1 MKELPKKHAKKR
13 GPVEVIQGKNTRIP
27 IYDAGAGK
35 YIAAYYAEGK
45 RKLVKFQS
53 LEAAKGGAKE
63 IIEKLTTGI
72 AHVAA
77 FTPKQ
82 TAAINDAADALRPTG
97 VTLTEA
103 VRQFA
108 EAHKILAG
116 HPILQ
121 AARFYSKHLEEEER
135 RGALTPITLPE
146 LAEKFMAS
154 IRGKKSKRYEIDLDT
169 KLKKAARAFSAQI
182 REIQADDIDA
192 WLSSMT
198 EASGRT
204 KNNYRMALLTLF
216 SYARDKRHLP
226 RGERTEAEFS
236 TRYDDKGGNIGIYT
250 PEQFR
255 ILLTNI
261 NEGFLPFVA
270 LGGFAGLRS
279 IEILRLD
286 WQDIWFDKGV
296 IEVGKDK
303 AKTATRRL
311 PPILPALEA
320 WLKPHAKSSGRV
332 IPTVRDEF
340 HFTRRFK
347 AATDKLIDAEGR
359 PLVRMVHNGLRHS
372 FCSYRLAVTKSAAQ
386 VALEAG
392 NSPKML
398 FENYRQLVTEKD
410 ALAYFG
416 ILPNVQRPNGKKL
429 AQNFAAAGSPV
440 GAKSRKK
447 LLLSEEAMAA

>member
-53 LEAAKGGAKE
+53 LEAAKRGAKE

-72 AHVAA
+72 AHVAT

-103 VRQFA
+103 ARQFA
-108 EAHKILAG
+108 EAHKILSG
-116 HPILQ
+116 KSILH
-121 AARFYSKHLEEEER
+121 AAQFYARHLEEEQR
-135 RGALTPITLPE
+135 RGALTPITFPE
-146 LAEKFMAS
+146 LAEKFMGA
-154 IRGKKSKRYEIDLDT
+154 IRGKKSKRYVIDLDT
-169 KLKKAARAFSAQI
+169 KLKKAARAFYGQI
-182 REIQADDIDA
+182 REIRADDIDA
-192 WLSSMT
+192 WLSGMT

-250 PEQFR
+250 PEHFR

-261 NEGFLPFVA
+261 DEGFLPFVA

-332 IPTVRDEF
+332 IPNVRDEF

-398 FENYRQLVTEKD
+398 FENYRELVTEKD
-410 ALAYFG
+410 ALAYFR
-416 ILPNVQRPNGKKL
+416 ILPNGNCPNGKKL
-429 AQNFAAAGSPV
+429 AQNLATAGRP
-440 GAKSRKK
+440 ARTKSGKK
-447 LLLSEEAMAA
+447 LTLSEEAMAA

>member
-53 LEAAKGGAKE
+53 LEAAKRGAKE

-72 AHVAA
+72 AHVAT

-103 VRQFA
+103 ARQFA
-108 EAHKILAG
+108 EAHKILSG
-116 HPILQ
+116 KSILH
-121 AARFYSKHLEEEER
+121 AAQFYARHLEEEQR
-135 RGALTPITLPE
+135 RGALTPITFPE

-154 IRGKKSKRYEIDLDT
+154 IRGKKSKRYVIDLET
-169 KLKKAARAFSAQI
+169 KLKKAARAFSGQI
-182 REIQADDIDA
+182 REIRADDIDA
-192 WLSSMT
+192 WLSGMT

-250 PEQFR
+250 PEEFR
-255 ILLTNI
+255 VLLTNI
-261 NEGFLPFVA
+261 DERFLPFVA
-270 LGGFAGLRS
+270 LGGFAGLTEHRNPPVG
-279 IEILRLD
+279 LAGYLVRQRRD
-286 WQDIWFDKGV
+286 RGRKGQS
-296 IEVGKDK
+296 ENSH
-303 AKTATRRL
+303 KTASPYPACSGSVVKPPRQVIRASDSEYPRRISFHETL
-311 PPILPALEA
+311 Q
-320 WLKPHAKSSGRV
+320 GRN
-332 IPTVRDEF
+332 
-340 HFTRRFK
+340 RR
-347 AATDKLIDAEGR
+347 TDR
-359 PLVRMVHNGLRHS
+359 
-372 FCSYRLAVTKSAAQ
+372 C
-386 VALEAG
+386 
-392 NSPKML
+392 
-398 FENYRQLVTEKD
+398 
-410 ALAYFG
+410 
-416 ILPNVQRPNGKKL
+416 
-429 AQNFAAAGSPV
+429 
-440 GAKSRKK
+440 
-447 LLLSEEAMAA
+447 